1 VPRLGQARLVSI
13 PGNLPDPETR
23 PPGCR
28 FAPRCSYREDAC
40 DEAYPAADSMGGTM
54 FACRRGRTIT
64 PEPLGVSEQ
73 AMAQAHNTGPVVL
86 QAEAVG
92 VDYARS
98 ATSFVRGLFGGR
110 DRLRALSDISFSL
123 RRGQCLGVVGESGS
137 GKSTLGRAVLQ
148 MIPYHGRVILDGHDF
163 SVMHGRERRAARR
176 GVQVVFQDPRESLN
190 PRMRI
195 GEIVAEPLKLAGMVG
210 ARARRDA
217 AAALLDRVGLN
228 ERMMAQFPMA
238 VSGGQAQRIA
248 IARALAT
255 KPAIIVL
262 DEPTSSLDV
271 STQAMLLNL
280 LKDLAESDGLSYI
293 LISHDI
299 AAVSYMA
306 DTIAVLRG
314 GQLMEMGDAASVLG
328 APQSSYTQ
336 ELVAASPHFR
346 AINQAGAV
354 SGAVAV
360 ADKTGF

>member
-1 VPRLGQARLVSI
+1 VRVAVQQA
-13 PGNLPDPETR
+13 
-23 PPGCR
+23 
-28 FAPRCSYREDAC
+28 
-40 DEAYPAADSMGGTM
+40 AAR
-54 FACRRGRTIT
+54 AR
-64 PEPLGVSEQ
+64 
-73 AMAQAHNTGPVVL
+73 HTGPVVL
-86 QAEAVG
+86 EADALG
-92 VDYARS
+92 VDYPRS
-98 ATSFVRGLFGGR
+98 AASFLRGLLGGR
-110 DRLRALSDISFSL
+110 DRLTALSNISFSL
-123 RRGQCLGVVGESGS
+123 QRGQCLGVVGESGS

-148 MIPYHGRVILDGHDF
+148 MIPYQGRVILDGHDF
-163 SVMHGRERRAARR
+163 TVMSRREKRVARL

-195 GEIVAEPLKLAGMVG
+195 GDIVAEPLKLAGIAG
-210 ARARRDA
+210 SRARRDA
-217 AAALLDRVGLN
+217 AAALLNRVGLN
-228 ERMMAQFPMA
+228 ERMMSQFPLA

-255 KPAIIVL
+255 KPAMIVL

-280 LKDLAESDGLSYI
+280 LKDLAETDGLSYI

-328 APQSSYTQ
+328 APQSEYTR

-346 AINQAGAV
+346 TTNKVGA
-354 SGAVAV
+354 SGGAVAV
-360 ADKTGF
+360 ADRSGF